1 MPWGQIISVKFVSW
15 DQYTCTYVCRYIQ
28 IILIKN
34 MMHDDRKRKNEDM
47 DGYIHMELFIIPSK
61 VVSSNIEL
69 HVT

>member
-1 MPWGQIISVKFVSW
+1 
-15 DQYTCTYVCRYIQ
+15 
-28 IILIKN
+28 
-34 MMHDDRKRKNEDM
+34 MHDDRKRKNEDM